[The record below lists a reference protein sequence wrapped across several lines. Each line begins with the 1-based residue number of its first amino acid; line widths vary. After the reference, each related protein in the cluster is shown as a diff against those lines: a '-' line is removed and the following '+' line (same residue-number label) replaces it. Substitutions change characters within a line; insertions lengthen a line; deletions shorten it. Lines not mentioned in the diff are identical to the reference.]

1 MSIQSRFRRGPL
13 RSHQHD
19 MTEGSTAPDKP
30 SGAPEGSGS
39 GGGVLGLIEW
49 IGNKLPDPAFLFLG
63 GAILVIILSGL
74 VAPELPDRWAVEF
87 DHVGNAARDHN
98 GKSSGVDEHLS
109 FIRRHKLDA
118 SGQPMYEMVE
128 EKDGTQTPDLDRP
141 IMETA
146 RFQVVETADGLEAH
160 LVNQETGEAA
170 TNAEG
175 QPIDFA
181 ARGWAVFE
189 KRPVKQL
196 DPETGEPMLNQSG
209 EEILALE
216 PTGKVFIA
224 TPLTTSN
231 GVYWSIKTMI
241 DNFMGFAPL
250 GVVLVGMLG
259 IGVAEKTGLIAA
271 LLRMFMKNVPNA
283 VLTPALVFIGIMS
296 SIAPDA
302 GYVVLPPLAAAI
314 YLAAGRSPLVGI
326 AAVFAGVA
334 AGFNANLFITSL
346 EPLMSELSDQ
356 AAKQVDPD
364 RAVAATSNWYFLAV
378 STFVITF
385 AGWLATALFVE
396 KRLSKKSAFD
406 GGPNP
411 EAAKAEA
418 DKGDLTPLE
427 RKGAFAAIGVFVALI
442 AAIFALVNINGSPFF
457 GQDGAFPR
465 WVSAIVPLMF
475 FCFILP
481 GITYGAIVG
490 NTRTTKDAAKHM
502 MDSMAGMAPI
512 IVLAFFAGQFI
523 AYFDESNLGNM
534 LAFSGGE
541 WLFNQGLG
549 AIPLILAFI
558 LLTMVFNLF
567 VGSMSAK
574 YTLFAPIFVPMFM
587 LIGIRPE
594 LTQVAYRIGD
604 SVTNIITPLNAY
616 LIIVLVFMQ
625 KYAPKAGMGTL
636 IAMMLPYT
644 FVFAIA
650 WSILLVIWILLGAP
664 LGPGDPLFAITPDAV
679 G

>member
-1 MSIQSRFRRGPL
+1 
-13 RSHQHD
+13 
-19 MTEGSTAPDKP
+19 MTEGSTAPDR
-30 SGAPEGSGS
+30 PEGQPSGS

-63 GAILVIILSGL
+63 GALLVIIVSGL

-87 DHVGNAARDHN
+87 ENVQSIKDG
-98 GKSSGVDEHLS
+98 GVDQHKS
-109 FIRRHKLDA
+109 VIRRHKFDE
-118 SGQPMYEMVE
+118 SGEPMYEMK
-128 EKDGTQTPDLDRP
+128 EKRDGTLEPDLTKP
-141 IMETA
+141 IMEVASFKAIT
-146 RFQVVETADGLEAH
+146 TPDGLEAH
-160 LVNQETGEAA
+160 LIHEETGEAA
-170 TNAEG
+170 TGADG

-181 ARGWAVFE
+181 ARGWAVFD
-189 KRPVKQL
+189 KRPVTQT
-196 DPETGEPMLNQSG
+196 DPDTGEAVLDEEG
-209 EEILALE
+209 EEVLVLE
-216 PTGKVFIA
+216 PTGKVYIA
-224 TPLTTSN
+224 TSLTTSN
-231 GVYWSIKTMI
+231 GLYWSVKTMVN
-241 DNFMGFAPL
+241 NFMGFAPL
-250 GVVLVGMLG
+250 GVVLTGMLG

-271 LLRMFMKNVPNA
+271 LLRLFMKNVPNA
-283 VLTPALVFIGIMS
+283 VLTPAMVFIGIMS
-296 SIAPDA
+296 SIATDA

-334 AGFNANLFITSL
+334 AGFNANLFLTSL

-396 KRLSKKSAFD
+396 KRFSKKSAFD
-406 GGPNP
+406 GGPDL
-411 EAAKAEA
+411 EAAKLEA

-427 RKGAFAAIGVFVALI
+427 RKGAFAAIAVFVLLI
-442 AAIFALVNINGSPFF
+442 AGIFALVKIPGSPFY

-502 MDSMAGMAPI
+502 MDSMAGMSPI

-523 AYFDESNLGNM
+523 AYFAESNLGNM

-558 LLTMVFNLF
+558 VLTMVFNLF

-574 YTLFAPIFVPMFM
+574 YTLFAPMFIPMFM

-644 FVFAIA
+644 FVFAVV
-650 WSILLVIWILLGAP
+650 WSLLLVIWMLLGIP
-664 LGPGDPLFAITPDAV
+664 LGPGDPLFAITPEV
-679 G
+679 TG

>member
-1 MSIQSRFRRGPL
+1 MTIQSRFRRGPL
-13 RSHQHD
+13 RTHQHD
-19 MTEGSTAPDKP
+19 MTEGSTAPDRPASQP
-30 SGAPEGSGS
+30 SATGGGS
-39 GGGVLGLIEW
+39 GGVLGLIEW

-63 GAILVIILSGL
+63 GAILVIIVSGF
-74 VAPELPDRWAVEF
+74 VAPDLPDRWAVEF
-87 DHVGNAARDHN
+87 DNLQSIKDG
-98 GKSSGVDEHLS
+98 GVDQHKS
-109 FIRRHKLDA
+109 VIRRHKYDE
-118 SGQPMYEMVE
+118 SGEPMYE
-128 EKDGTQTPDLDRP
+128 KKKLPDGTLVSDLTKP
-141 IMETA
+141 IMEVA
-146 RFQVVETADGLEAH
+146 EFKVVEGENGPEAH
-160 LVNQETGEAA
+160 LVNLD
-170 TNAEG
+170 TNQPVVDASG
-175 QPIDFA
+175 HPIDFA
-181 ARGWAVFE
+181 ERGWAVFE
-189 KRPVKQL
+189 KRPVQQT
-196 DPETGEPMLNQSG
+196 DPETGEPVVDEDGNEVLT
-209 EEILALE
+209 LE

-224 TPLTTSN
+224 TALTTSN
-231 GVYWSIKTMI
+231 GLYWSLKTMVN
-241 DNFMGFAPL
+241 NFMGFAPL

-271 LLRMFMKNVPNA
+271 LLRLFMKNVPNA
-283 VLTPALVFIGIMS
+283 VLTPAMVFIGIMS
-296 SIAPDA
+296 SIATDA

-346 EPLMSELSDQ
+346 EPLMSNLSDQ
-356 AAKQVDPD
+356 AAKQVDPE

-378 STFVITF
+378 STVVITF

-396 KRLSKKSAFD
+396 KRLSKKSASD
-406 GGPNP
+406 GGPD
-411 EAAKAEA
+411 AAAANAEA
-418 DKGDLTPLE
+418 EKGELTPLE
-427 RKGAFAAIGVFVALI
+427 RKGAFAAIAVFVALI
-442 AAIFALVNINGSPFF
+442 AGILALVNITGSPLH
-457 GQDGAFPR
+457 GQDGVFPR
-465 WVSAIVPLMF
+465 WVDAIVPLMF

-523 AYFDESNLGNM
+523 AYFAESNLGNM

-541 WLFNQGLG
+541 WLFNQGLS

-558 LLTMVFNLF
+558 VLTMVFNLF

-574 YTLFAPIFVPMFM
+574 YTLFAPIFIPMFM

-650 WSILLVIWILLGAP
+650 WSILLVIWMLLGIP
-664 LGPGDPLFAITPDAV
+664 LGPGDPMVAIPVT